1 MNTAIHAEFEAAA
14 QTAPAAAKAAA
25 PRRAVFVDP
34 ASVHLLALAQRV
46 AAADVT
52 TLLVGP
58 TGAGKEVMA
67 RVLHES
73 SPRRAGPFVAVNCA
87 VLPEQLI
94 ESQLFGHDRGAFTGA
109 QRAHKGL
116 FEQAEGGTLFLDEI
130 GEMPFHLQAKLLRVL
145 QERQVTR
152 LGSEGAIAVDVR
164 LVAATNRDLRQAIA
178 SREFREDLYYRIA
191 TFRLR
196 LLPLSQRP
204 GDILPLAIQ
213 FVSQHRCPGAEWQF
227 TPQAQQMLAQYAWPG
242 NVRELENVMRR
253 AVVISP
259 DGVIGPDQL
268 MFDDWLDD
276 GATQAWAKTV
286 HASARSAPVTA
297 MADETVQPPTPAPL
311 SADAFI
317 AQARALMAPVGASQ
331 TSETV
336 HPAADLQSAVRRNEH
351 QIILA
356 TLAATSSRIEAAQRL
371 GISPRTL
378 RYKLAQLRAQ
388 GVPCPAELQGSVA

>member
-1 MNTAIHAEFEAAA
+1 MPPASWPGQVA
-14 QTAPAAAKAAA
+14 Q

-34 ASVHLLALAQRV
+34 ASLHLLALAQRV

-73 SPRRAGPFVAVNCA
+73 SARRAGPLVAINCA

-94 ESQLFGHDRGAFTGA
+94 ESQLFGHEKGAFTGA
-109 QRAHKGL
+109 NRAHKGL
-116 FEQAEGGTLFLDEI
+116 FEQAAGGTLFLDEI

-152 LGSEGAIAVDVR
+152 LGSETPLPVNIR

-178 SREFREDLYYRIA
+178 QREFREDLYYRIA

-196 LLPLSQRP
+196 LLPLAERP
-204 GDILPLAIQ
+204 GDILPLAVQ
-213 FVSQHRCPGAEWQF
+213 FVSQHRCPGIEWQF
-227 TPQAQQMLAQYAWPG
+227 TPQAQQLLLDYSWPG

-253 AVVISP
+253 AVVISR
-259 DGVIGPDQL
+259 DGVIGPEQL
-268 MFDDWLDD
+268 MFDDWMDD
-276 GATQAWAKTV
+276 E
-286 HASARSAPVTA
+286 P
-297 MADETVQPPTPAPL
+297 
-311 SADAFI
+311 
-317 AQARALMAPVGASQ
+317 AQARPSQASRPQLAPGSAAFGALGG
-331 TSETV
+331 SET
-336 HPAADLQSAVRRNEH
+336 PAALAASPSVDPSPAPTETALPADLHSAVRHNEH
-351 QIILA
+351 KIILA
-356 TLAATSSRIEAAQRL
+356 TLAATSSRNEAAQRL

-388 GVPCPAELQGSVA
+388 GLVSSLDLQGSVA